1 MGQRMFVAITPPDD
15 VREHLADFLAPRAGM
30 PWIDSAQW
38 HVTLAFLASVPEH
51 RIDDLVETL
60 TRSAARRLPCRVAL
74 AGAGVFPSVERATV
88 LWLGLDV
95 DGIPAS
101 APGAPETEVHRL
113 AVNARAA
120 GAAVGAPPDGK
131 RFVAHLSLA
140 RPARPI
146 EATKWLRVLDTYRS
160 PAWRLDAID
169 LVASYLGEG
178 PRRRP
183 RYETVATIPLG
194 GGEGLA

>member
-1 MGQRMFVAITPPDD
+1 MGLRMFVAITPPEH
-15 VREHLADFLAPRAGM
+15 VREHLADFLAPRVGM
-30 PWIDSAQW
+30 PWIDEAQW
-38 HVTLAFLASVPEH
+38 HVTLAFFESVPDH

-60 TRSAARRLPCRVAL
+60 SRSAGRRRPCRL
-74 AGAGVFPSVERATV
+74 TLTGAGAFPHVDRAVV

-101 APGAPETEVHRL
+101 APGAPETEVHRV

-120 GAAVGAPPDGK
+120 GTAIGALPDGK
-131 RFVAHLSLA
+131 RFVPHLTLA
-140 RPARPI
+140 RLKRPI

-160 PAWRLDAID
+160 PRWHLDEID

-178 PRRRP
+178 PGRRP
-183 RYETVATIPLG
+183 RYETAATIPLG
-194 GGEGLA
+194 HPEVQA

>member
-30 PWIDSAQW
+30 PWIDTAQW
-38 HVTLAFLASVPEH
+38 HLTLAFLASVPEH
-51 RIDDLVETL
+51 RTDDLVETL
-60 TRSAARRLPCRVAL
+60 TRSAARRLPCRLAL
-74 AGAGVFPSVERATV
+74 AGAGAFPSVERATV

-120 GAAVGAPPDGK
+120 GTAIGAPPDGK
-131 RFVAHLSLA
+131 RFVPHLSLA
-140 RPARPI
+140 RLTRPI

-178 PRRRP
+178 PHRRP

-194 GGEGLA
+194 DGKES